1 MEAKYIAQTH
11 VAKEALYLQNF
22 VGKIKEKFSKP
33 LTINCNNQGAIAR
46 VRHGYRNTRGD
57 RVTGS
62 AGTGTVLDF
71 DTPRHTVTRTR
82 GTAGTHGY
90 FIMG

>member
-1 MEAKYIAQTH
+1 MRK
-11 VAKEALYLQNF
+11 ALLEGDVRSVSQ
-22 VGKIKEKFSKP
+22 P
-33 LTINCNNQGAIAR
+33 LCTPPWDCPIHR

-71 DTPRHTVTRTR
+71 DTPRHTVTRTC
-82 GTAGTHGY
+82 GIAGTHGY